1 MIFINFY
8 FIGLSASIGESL
20 VISMEIKY
28 RNHVKKENEW
38 KYLTLSLVS
47 YLILGNVKECCT
59 VLVKNLIKESFYGKR
74 KKSN

>member
-20 VISMEIKY
+20 VISMKIKH

-47 YLILGNVKECCT
+47 YLILT
-59 VLVKNLIKESFYGKR
+59 FIDS
-74 KKSN
+74 

>member
-20 VISMEIKY
+20 VIRMKIKY
-28 RNHVKKENEW
+28 RNHVKKENEL

-47 YLILGNVKECCT
+47 YLTFIY
-59 VLVKNLIKESFYGKR
+59 S
-74 KKSN
+74 